1 MATIP
6 AQESNTPQSV
16 AAPLSYAPASSLYS
30 CWGVHFAGNEHSKA
44 GWVQDHSGMPSLF
57 SKANAE
63 NLCPN
68 PQYTAQPL
76 YVCAGV
82 AVEPIETS
90 KLLQQLED
98 AQQEVLNHNAEN
110 KLLRWEAKLAN
121 KVLAAAKRSVTWLD
135 HANCVLPDDG
145 ELGSMRSDMNALR
158 ELLPPTPFC
167 ASEAEPAGAGTPSA
181 RLGWMLA
188 ELAKVFPEAANE
200 YGGAPPEL
208 AYFERIVQM
217 AAESRAQGE
226 LPGDADADDQLD
238 HGQTVLDVQGALGIT
253 TTGWVSPDVIKMRL
267 TQLVEFKKT
276 HEGDRRTVVG
286 ERINAAMYGTLCALK
301 TYLYTSM
308 TLLPTVSWRDGA
320 NLSLKDLQTMLDR
333 NFGVQLTAEEAERLG
348 YRCPVVCE
356 ELESLNLVSATIEL
370 QAARYRWLRNKSTG
384 SQAAKVLSIFSSHMT
399 DGLDKAVDA
408 AIAAEKA
415 ELEATKSAQDLS
427 DIYACD
433 FILQQSNAEIAAFTE
448 VTPDSQSQPG
458 VQPLKKLL
466 QELRT
471 TLQDGAN
478 LVQSIKND
486 GVVARSSV
494 RISLTLAAAALAQS
508 VAQEQVRKSAEDV
521 ANLLRRHEAEK
532 ASLAQGHAEAM
543 QRLMTDSDAPA
554 KEVQ

>member
-1 MATIP
+1 
-6 AQESNTPQSV
+6 
-16 AAPLSYAPASSLYS
+16 
-30 CWGVHFAGNEHSKA
+30 
-44 GWVQDHSGMPSLF
+44 MPSLF

-68 PQYTAQPL
+68 PHYTAQPL
-76 YVCAGV
+76 YICAGV

-90 KLLQQLED
+90 KLLKQLED
-98 AQQEVLNHNAEN
+98 AQQDLKNQQAEN

-145 ELGSMRSDMNALR
+145 ELGSMRSDLNALR

-167 ASEAEPAGAGTPSA
+167 VSEPEPTGAGTPSA

-217 AAESRAQGE
+217 AAESRAQEEVPGE
-226 LPGDADADDQLD
+226 ADADQLD

-356 ELESLNLVSATIEL
+356 ELESINLVSATIEL

-384 SQAAKVLSIFSSHMT
+384 SQAAKVISIFSSHMT

-408 AIAAEKA
+408 AIASER
-415 ELEATKSAQDLS
+415 EEMEATKSAQDLS

-433 FILQQSNAEIAAFTE
+433 FILQQSNAEIAALTE
-448 VTPDSQSQPG
+448 VTPDSQPHPD
-458 VQPLKKLL
+458 VQSLKKLL
-466 QELRT
+466 QEWRA
-471 TLQDGAN
+471 TLEEGAK
-478 LVQSIKND
+478 LAQSIKND
-486 GVVARSSV
+486 GDVARRSV

-508 VAQEQVRKSAEDV
+508 VARAQARKSAEAV
-521 ANLLRRHEAEK
+521 ADLLRRHEAEK
-532 ASLAQGHAEAM
+532 ASLAQDHAEAM
-543 QRLMTDSDAPA
+543 QRLMTDSNAPA